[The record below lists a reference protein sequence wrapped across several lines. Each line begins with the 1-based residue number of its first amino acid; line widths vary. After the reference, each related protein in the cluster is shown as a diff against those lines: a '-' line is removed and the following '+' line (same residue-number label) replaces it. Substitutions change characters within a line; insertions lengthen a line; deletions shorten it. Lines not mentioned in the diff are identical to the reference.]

1 MKDDIWKDWLWN
13 FFHAWAVIYSILP
26 CFTSLSFLADGYRQF
41 SQLPKGTLLI
51 SNRKMA
57 LHLICYG
64 MILAAGVMLAW
75 LYTDG
80 LLNDLI
86 YGGGQS
92 KLNQELAIIIMLTI
106 PNLTLIFILYTIIL
120 ESQKQISYST
130 HSDTY

>member
-1 MKDDIWKDWLWN
+1 MDGIWKLWLWK
-13 FFHAWAVIYSILP
+13 FFRVWAMIYSILP
-26 CFTSLSFLADGYRQF
+26 CLTSLSFLADGYRQF
-41 SQLPKGTLLI
+41 SKIPKGTLLI

-80 LLNDLI
+80 LLKELI
-86 YGGGQS
+86 DGDSLS
-92 KLNQELAIIIMLTI
+92 KLNQELAIIIMLTV

-120 ESQKQISYST
+120 ESQKHISNSS